1 MELRLRKTAWLIL
14 LLAVISCSSTK
25 FTLSEG
31 QVALYVPKNSIV
43 LVRQMPGNS
52 ELESQ
57 QLFDKMSEKL
67 SSQCIRLLYVPEMQ
81 YDFVA
86 SGIDME
92 ALFAG
97 DSVNLAKLRE
107 WMPRS
112 FFLSVHMGYDRWKNR
127 IGKIDYNEANTN
139 NGYKPTREAGLYTT
153 LQSVSDLTSVWSFK
167 TDTEVDGISYGDVG
181 VNLSGTAIKKAF
193 NKTIAHLDE
202 KSFADCD

>member
-1 MELRLRKTAWLIL
+1 
-14 LLAVISCSSTK
+14 
-25 FTLSEG
+25 
-31 QVALYVPKNSIV
+31 
-43 LVRQMPGNS
+43 MPGNS

-92 ALFAG
+92 ALFSG
-97 DSVNLAKLRE
+97 DSTNLAKLRE

-112 FFLSVHMGYDRWKNR
+112 YFLSVHMGYDRWKNR
-127 IGKIDYNEANTN
+127 IGGIDLNEANTN
-139 NGYKPTREAGLYTT
+139 NTYQPTREAGLYTT
-153 LQSVSDLTSVWSFK
+153 LQSVSDLTAVWSFK

-202 KSFADCD
+202 KSFADCE